1 VMASYYRDDEL
12 MGMIAVNS
20 GRAFTE
26 TTRAMLIDTPIRVQ
40 PQPKS
45 QPERVRTGSQRR
57 LAAVS

>member
-1 VMASYYRDDEL
+1 
-12 MGMIAVNS
+12 VNA

-26 TTRAMLIDTPIRVQ
+26 TTRAMLIDTPVRYQ

-45 QPERVRTGSQRR
+45 QPERTRTRSAGQPRRR